1 MKSKMRKKLIA
12 FMLCM
17 VLVICN
23 SVSILADAPAAATT
37 TTEKQVKETQS
48 TKDESASEEDK
59 TTESK
64 EDTSKQSDKETA
76 PETKTTEKKEE
87 TTEATT
93 EKKEE
98 STTEATTKAKEET
111 TTADKT
117 DNKEETTTAEENSKT
132 SETTEETTEVAEETT
147 TTAEDE
153 ETTAANVK
161 TYEYKS
167 DDVNVTV
174 TLNNP
179 ADLPDEAELTVKPV
193 ELSKEVKE
201 KIIKDAVGEENE
213 ELVNNINAYDITFKL
228 EGEEV
233 QPKAE
238 VKVAISKLGI
248 EEEVEAFVYHVDDND
263 KIEDMG
269 GKVNKEGDVVFDT
282 THFSEYAVLAASGI
296 VDLSRN
302 SIDNYDALLKDMK
315 NEVEKET
322 ETNIPITNWKRT
334 ADEDGITL
342 NKVSGKYNDWSWE
355 DVTNKLNNLSVTNED
370 EVWDG
375 SRLTED
381 WRENKIVS
389 HNFSDNA
396 YLTQN
401 MITVNGTGNGKKL
414 YDSATWTDKIGGDD
428 KATMHRFQGTFTLP
442 EGYEENIND
451 YAYTLTP
458 VTGNDQIYINDDL
471 FVFVYPAGTQIND
484 SNFTDYLAFWT
495 GTVNTNRNNPVKF
508 HGRPGTWATGWKED
522 TQPTGFARLT
532 NGWYCSAVDN
542 NVGNILENAKGART
556 FVVDIFVDDY
566 ADGGGMYRLM
576 LERKPIQKTEVTFKK
591 INKNTGEGI
600 QGVRFDFDTDGSHYY
615 AVSDENG
622 NVTVNMVD
630 GTYTMT
636 ETTPDGYEEPGGTW
650 TVTVDN
656 DSFQIKWN
664 GYGTDKVRYEYDS
677 GAETWI
683 YKILNT
689 PTKRTTADFE
699 FTKVNSE
706 QKGLPGAE
714 FKLVNDEDQSKTYT
728 VISSSEEQ
736 TKGIVSFKNLPKGTY
751 TLSETEAPEG
761 YVESD
766 YEWKVIVKED
776 DSGDLTATL
785 YQADGETEVQKI
797 NGQYQICNQTGPE
810 WLESNLDSD
819 KTVKVKDWDERTYDI
834 TITASSK
841 ATSTTAGSAAA
852 ADVVLV
858 LDKSNS
864 MDYTDSWN
872 DDPNYSYKG
881 TFGTYQKQMD
891 SSKVYYSNQDSRS
904 VIIYVDGKWQKY
916 SYSGGLFGSW
926 SWKDVSNDTWIY
938 TSTSRMTGLKEA
950 AIAFVS
956 SMAVSSPDSR
966 IAVTT
971 FSTSNEELITLRN
984 VGENKTTIIKSIA
997 SILVDGGTSQG
1008 AGLKWAYD
1016 QLKNVKGDNR
1026 NVILF
1031 TDGEPTGGNGNEW
1044 KYSVQE
1050 TADTQATNIKNAG
1063 ITLYTV
1069 GLELSG
1075 RAEAWLAGGKYYNY
1089 DYTGNGIA
1097 SPDCALNADNTEE
1110 LQEIFQKI
1118 QQSITES
1125 VAIGN
1130 ATVTDVI
1137 DPRFDIV
1144 DASGN
1149 PIEIPEGKDYVIIN
1163 EGEKYEA
1170 KVYKDNKGQYTIV
1183 WSGQTIEASKKNQG
1197 GTESPGWS
1205 QTITVKAKENYIG
1218 GNNVPTNVAPDSS
1231 ISATGYGEIPLPQP
1245 TVNVKS
1251 DLLVGNKEVTIFKG
1265 ENVPTDDEILKE
1277 LFNEG
1282 SPCGM
1287 VDGEEVTYTI
1297 GNHEGTDGN
1306 YTLNSEDFTLT
1317 WYEDEDCTQEITV
1330 EEMGQVIPENTTH
1343 FYLKVTF
1350 NPGKPTDD
1358 SNEHTTQNGAVHYAG
1373 EKVGEGESASYIVT
1387 ATNVDDIDK
1396 QDNQKRPYGI
1406 YTINLITGTINIEKK
1421 SGSATGVGLEN
1432 AVFKIEKENADGTW
1446 QEVTDAGDDNTA
1458 QVTTDANGDA
1468 KFVNLGIGKYRI
1480 TEIQAPEGHSLLANP
1495 IIVEEFPYPSS
1506 AESSGVSV
1514 SDDNIYK
1521 TEIINGEEVNYYHT
1535 ITYTIVNN
1543 ELFEMPEAGGRSIF
1557 VLTLA
1562 GTAMIALAAGS
1573 TIYYRRRRGVHN
1585 KTRR

>member
-1 MKSKMRKKLIA
+1 
-12 FMLCM
+12 MLCM

-381 WRENKIVS
+381 WRGNKIVS
-389 HNFSDNA
+389 HNFSNSA

-401 MITVNGTGNGKKL
+401 MITVNDTGSEKKL
-414 YDSATWTDKIGGDD
+414 YDSATWTDRIDGDD

-442 EGYEENIND
+442 EGYEENINE

-471 FVFVYPAGTQIND
+471 FVFVYPEGTQIDD
-484 SNFTDYLAFWT
+484 SNFMDYLAFWT
-495 GTVNTNRNNPVKF
+495 GTVNTSQNNPVKF
-508 HGRPGTWATGWKED
+508 HERPGTWARGWYQGIK
-522 TQPTGFARLT
+522 PTGFARLT

-622 NVTVNMVD
+622 DVTVNMVD

-636 ETTPDGYEEPGGTW
+636 ETTTDGYEEPGGTW
-650 TVTVDN
+650 TVTVKN
-656 DSFQIKWN
+656 GSFQIQWN
-664 GYGTDKVRYEYDS
+664 GYESDKVRFEYDS
-677 GAETWI
+677 MAGKLI
-683 YKILNT
+683 YKIPNT
-689 PTKRTTADFE
+689 PAKRTTADFE
-699 FTKVNSE
+699 FIKVTSE
-706 QKGLPGAE
+706 KEALAGAE

-728 VISSSEEQ
+728 AVSSSDEQ
-736 TKGIVSFKNLPKGTY
+736 TKGIVSFTNLPEGTY
-751 TLSETEAPEG
+751 TLSETKAPDG
-761 YVESD
+761 YVKLD
-766 YEWKVIVKED
+766 YEWKVIVSEGED
-776 DSGDLTATL
+776 GNLIAKL
-785 YQADGETEVQKI
+785 YQADGKTEVQKD
-797 NGQYQICNQTGPE
+797 GDQYQICNQTGPE
-810 WLESNLDSD
+810 WLESNLESD
-819 KTVKVKDWDERTYDI
+819 KTVKVNDWDERTYDI
-834 TITASSK
+834 TITATSK
-841 ATSTTAGSAAA
+841 ATSTTAGSASK

-864 MDYTDSWN
+864 MDYSSASDKSPHY
-872 DDPNYSYKG
+872 DYVG
-881 TFGTYQKQMD
+881 TFGTYQSNMD
-891 SSKVYYSNQDSRS
+891 TSKVYYSANDSRCA
-904 VIIYVDGKWQKY
+904 VIYVDGRWQKY
-916 SYSGGLFGSW
+916 SWMYSDGW
-926 SWKDVSNDTWIY
+926 SWTNVSNDTSIY

-956 SMAVSSPDSR
+956 SLAANSPDSR
-966 IAVTT
+966 IAITT
-971 FSTSNEELITLRN
+971 FSTSNDPLISLCR
-984 VGENKTTIIKSIA
+984 VGDYEIEIIKSIA
-997 SILVDGGTSQG
+997 SIQVDGGTSQG
-1008 AGLKWAYD
+1008 SGLKWAYS
-1016 QLKNVKGDNR
+1016 QLKDEQGDNR

-1031 TDGEPTGGNGNEW
+1031 TDGEPTGGSGTNW
-1044 KYSVQE
+1044 KDNVQE
-1050 TADTQATNIKNAG
+1050 EADGQATSIKNDG

-1069 GLELSG
+1069 GLQLSE
-1075 RAEAWLAGGKYYNY
+1075 RARAWLAGEKYNNH
-1089 DYTGNGIA
+1089 DYTGNGVA
-1097 SPDCALNADNTEE
+1097 SSGCALNAENTED
-1110 LQEIFQKI
+1110 LQDIFQKL

-1125 VAIGN
+1125 VSIGN

-1137 DPRFDIV
+1137 DPRFDLV

-1149 PIEIPEGKDYVIIN
+1149 PIVIPEDQDFVIIN
-1163 EGEKYEA
+1163 EGTDYEA
-1170 KVYKDNKGQYTIV
+1170 HIYKDTSNGQYTIV
-1183 WSGQTIEASKKNQG
+1183 WAEQTINAYGEDGSA
-1197 GTESPGWS
+1197 GWS

-1231 ISATGYGEIPLPQP
+1231 ISATGYGQIALPQP

-1251 DLLVGNKEVTIFKG
+1251 DLLVDNNEVTIFKG
-1265 ENVPTDDEILKE
+1265 ENVPTDDEILKG
-1277 LFNEG
+1277 LFDKE
-1282 SPCGM
+1282 SPHGM
-1287 VDGEEVTYTI
+1287 VDGKEVTYTI

-1306 YTLNSEDFTLT
+1306 YTLNSEDFILT
-1317 WYEDEDCTQEITV
+1317 WYEDEDCTKEITV
-1330 EEMGQVIPENTTH
+1330 GEMGQQTPEDTTYY
-1343 FYLKVTF
+1343 YLKVTF
-1350 NPGKPTDD
+1350 NPGSPTEE
-1358 SNEHTTQNGAVHYAG
+1358 SNENTTTQDEEIHYAG
-1373 EKVGEGESASYIVT
+1373 VEVGQGENTSYIVT
-1387 ATNVDDIDK
+1387 ATNTDDK
-1396 QDNQKRPYGI
+1396 GVQNEQQKRPYGI
-1406 YTINLITGTINIEKK
+1406 YTIKLITGTINIEKK
-1421 SGSATGVGLEN
+1421 SGSVDGEGLAN
-1432 AVFKIEKENADGTW
+1432 AVFKIEKQNTDGTW
-1446 QEVTDAGDDNTA
+1446 EEVTGAGDNNTA
-1458 QVTTDANGDA
+1458 QVSTNQNGDA
-1468 KFVNLGIGKYRI
+1468 DFTNLGIGTYRI

-1557 VLTLA
+1557 MLTLA